1 MKTVAVIQARHTSS
15 RLPGKMLLPLCNIP
29 VIAHIIARAQSVSEI
44 DQVCVTIPEGEAQRP
59 LADYIGTLDNIH
71 LSRGPEENLLRR
83 FAVAATETK
92 ADTVIRLWGD
102 CPAIDPA
109 LIQHLLREF
118 HIAKTDWAYLSDD
131 SGYPLG
137 NECQVFDTHVLQ
149 AADQEVASAQ
159 DKEFVH
165 TYLEKNEVRFSCRK
179 VYRDRMPSKQVNRPQ
194 LLLDT
199 ATDYSNLCQIFEAL
213 YLTSPVFGVSNVERF
228 AKVRPELFQSTS

>member
-83 FAVAATETK
+83 FTIAAEQTS
-92 ADTVIRLWGD
+92 ADFVTRLWGD

-109 LIQHLLREF
+109 VIRQLILTFRAEQ
-118 HIAKTDWAYLSDD
+118 TDWAYLSDK
-131 SGYPLG
+131 SAYPLG
-137 NECQVFDTHVLQ
+137 YECQAFRAHVLTT
-149 AADQEVASAQ
+149 ADREVTEAYDQEAL
-159 DKEFVH
+159 H
-165 TYLEKNEVRFSCRK
+165 TFLNKHPERFSKTDIWKDDVPDQC
-179 VYRDRMPSKQVNRPQ
+179 PSELQI
-194 LLLDT
+194 LLDT
-199 ATDYSNLCQIFEAL
+199 NEDYKKLCVIFEMLYPSASLFGLDEIEAL
-213 YLTSPVFGVSNVERF
+213 
-228 AKVRPELFQSTS
+228 AKRRPELFTAAS